1 MMMQT
6 RGAMPNYPMV
16 RGPMPNMNMVPNMN
30 LRTQAPYNMPMQA
43 APQGYKLGANV
54 RNTQGQFD
62 QQMQGMNMQANPIPA
77 TQMANMPSHMEPSQ
91 NAGGDNN
98 SEPLNAA
105 RLARVPQNEQ
115 KQLIGEQLYPQVK
128 ELCNEDDAGKVTGMI
143 LELEN
148 EELLHLIE
156 NPDMIR
162 VKVQEARSVLESH
175 NPAQEAE
182 AAE

>member
-1 MMMQT
+1 
-6 RGAMPNYPMV
+6 
-16 RGPMPNMNMVPNMN
+16 MPNMNMVPNMN

-54 RNTQGQFD
+54 RNQGNFE
-62 QQMQGMNMQANPIPA
+62 QMQGAMNMPNTIPA
-77 TQMANMPSHMEPSQ
+77 AQMSHMPNMEQNPQ

-162 VKVQEARSVLESH
+162 VKVSEARAVLESH